1 MNYLQRMVLS
11 DAAEK
16 AVGSREGEPA
26 LSARAARAAL
36 VVPLAPKDKE

>member
-26 LSARAARAAL
+26 LSARAAFVA
-36 VVPLAPKDKE
+36 PLPPKE